1 MRSNCSQMFYE
12 IGVPKNV
19 AKFTGKHLSWSHL
32 LINLQAFTENP
43 RANVSGTPQMYQ
55 E

>member
-1 MRSNCSQMFYE
+1 MRSRYSQMFYE
-12 IGVPKNV
+12 ICALKNFV
-19 AKFTGKHLSWSHL
+19 KFIGKRLGWSHL

-43 RANVSGTPQMYQ
+43 WANVSGTPQMYQ